1 MIFAQYH
8 SAEAQGVILAHTL
21 RLDGVTLKKGT
32 ELTTEHLVLIRQARI
47 ETVTGVRLEEG
58 DLDEDTAAEQVA
70 KQLAGSQL
78 NIGKSIA
85 GRCNLYA
92 KHHGLTV
99 IDKAKIDAI
108 NLLDGAIAIA
118 TLPNLA
124 EAHAD
129 QAVASIKI
137 IPFAVPKSLVE
148 SCLRIAGDDRTGIE
162 LMPFQPHNAALILT
176 KSEALKEATLDS
188 TYEVTQGRMRAL
200 ESQVVFHQR
209 CGHSVEEVSGMLR
222 QALDQGCNPI
232 MICGAGITVD
242 IGDVIPTAIKEC
254 GGEIVQFGMPV
265 EPGNMLL
272 LARLGDTNII
282 NLPGCSR
289 SPKLNGLD
297 WVLQRLLAGVEVK
310 PEDIMA
316 MGVGG
321 LIKDVA
327 HSERRHRKAA
337 QPKHQDKPRIAAIIL
352 AAGSSRRMGE
362 QNKLLSP
369 VKGVPMVVR
378 VVNAALASEVE
389 SITLVTGH
397 EAQKL
402 EGVLAGRHLKFV
414 HNPDYAS
421 GIASSVRTGIA
432 SLSDEVDGAIVLLGD
447 MPFVTKSQIN
457 ELIAEFDPVLER
469 DIVMPVKDGRRGNPV
484 LWSRHYFSAME
495 KLTGDTGAKSILKEY
510 AANVWEV
517 PISDESIFAD
527 IDTQEELAR
536 FNGSV

>member
-1 MIFAQYH
+1 MIFAQYKRV
-8 SAEAQGVILAHTL
+8 EALGVILAHTL
-21 RLDGVTLKKGT
+21 RLDAVTLKKGT
-32 ELTTEHLVLIRQARI
+32 ELNAEHLLLLEQAKV
-47 ETVTGVRLEEG
+47 EFVTGVRLEPG
-58 DLDEDTAAEQVA
+58 DVDEDTAAEQIA
-70 KQLAGSQL
+70 KQLAGLHL
-78 NIGKSIA
+78 NMGKPIA

-92 KHHGLTV
+92 KQHGLTQ
-99 IDKAKIDAI
+99 IDSAKINAI
-108 NLLDGAIAIA
+108 NLSDGAIAIA
-118 TLPNLA
+118 TLPNSA

-137 IPFAVPKSLVE
+137 IPFAVSERLLE
-148 SCLRIAGDDRTGIE
+148 HCLNILADEKPAIE
-162 LMPFQPHNAALILT
+162 VMPFQPHHGALILT
-176 KSEALKEATLDS
+176 KSAALKESVLDS
-188 TYEVTQGRMRAL
+188 TFEVTQGRMRAYD
-200 ESQVVFHQR
+200 SQVVFHQR
-209 CGHSVEEVSGMLR
+209 CEHKIDEISAALK
-222 QALDQGCNPI
+222 QALTQGCNPI
-232 MICGAGITVD
+232 MVCGAGITVD

-265 EPGNMLL
+265 EPSNMLL
-272 LARLGDTNII
+272 LAKLGKTNII

-297 WVLQRLLAGVEVK
+297 WVLQRILAGIEVK
-310 PEDIMA
+310 PEHIMA

-327 HSERRHRKAA
+327 HSERRHRRAV
-337 QPKHQDKPRIAAIIL
+337 QPKHQSKPRIAAIIL

-362 QNKLLSP
+362 QNKLLSQ
-369 VKGVPMVVR
+369 VKGVPMVVS
-378 VVNAALASEVE
+378 VANAALASNVE

-397 EAQKL
+397 ESEAL
-402 EGVLAGRHLKFV
+402 ETLLAGRNLKFV
-414 HNPDYAS
+414 HNPDYNS
-421 GIASSVRTGIA
+421 GIASSVKIGIA

-484 LWSRHYFSAME
+484 LWSRRYFPAMQ
-495 KLTGDTGAKSILKEY
+495 KLTGDTGAKTILKEY

-527 IDTQEELAR
+527 IDTQEELDLVNAT
-536 FNGSV
+536 G

>member
-1 MIFAQYH
+1 MIFAQYKRV
-8 SAEAQGVILAHTL
+8 EALGVILAHTL
-21 RLDGVTLKKGT
+21 RLDAVTLKKGT
-32 ELTTEHLVLIRQARI
+32 ELNAEHLLLLEQAKV
-47 ETVTGVRLEEG
+47 EFVTGVRLEPG
-58 DLDEDTAAEQVA
+58 DVDEDTAAEQIA
-70 KQLAGSQL
+70 KQLAGLHL
-78 NIGKSIA
+78 NIGKPIA

-92 KHHGLTV
+92 KQHGLTQ
-99 IDKAKIDAI
+99 IDSAKINAI
-108 NLLDGAIAIA
+108 NLSDGAIAIA
-118 TLPNLA
+118 TLPNSA

-137 IPFAVPKSLVE
+137 IPFAVSERLLE
-148 SCLRIAGDDRTGIE
+148 HCLNILADEKPAIE
-162 LMPFQPHNAALILT
+162 VMPFQPHHGALILT
-176 KSEALKEATLDS
+176 KSAALKESVLDS
-188 TYEVTQGRMRAL
+188 TFEVTQGRMRAYD
-200 ESQVVFHQR
+200 SQVVFHQR
-209 CGHSVEEVSGMLR
+209 CEHKIDEISAALK
-222 QALDQGCNPI
+222 QALTQGCNPI
-232 MICGAGITVD
+232 MVCGAGITVD

-272 LARLGDTNII
+272 LAKLGKTNII

-297 WVLQRLLAGVEVK
+297 WVLQRILAGIEVK
-310 PEDIMA
+310 PEHIMA

-327 HSERRHRKAA
+327 HSERRHRRAV
-337 QPKHQDKPRIAAIIL
+337 QPKHQSKPRIAAIIL

-362 QNKLLSP
+362 QNKLLSQ
-369 VKGVPMVVR
+369 VKGVPMVVS
-378 VVNAALASEVE
+378 VANAALASNVE

-397 EAQKL
+397 ESEAL
-402 EGVLAGRHLKFV
+402 ETLLAGRNLKFV
-414 HNPDYAS
+414 HNPDYNS
-421 GIASSVRTGIA
+421 GIASSVKIGIA

-484 LWSRHYFSAME
+484 LWSRRYFPAMQ
-495 KLTGDTGAKSILKEY
+495 KLTGDTGAKTILKEY

-527 IDTQEELAR
+527 IDTQEELDLVNAA
-536 FNGSV
+536 G

>member
-1 MIFAQYH
+1 MIFAQYKRV
-8 SAEAQGVILAHTL
+8 EALGVILAHTL
-21 RLDGVTLKKGT
+21 RLDAATLKKGT
-32 ELTTEHLVLIRQARI
+32 ELNAEHLALLEQAKV
-47 ETVTGVRLEEG
+47 EFVTGVRLEPG
-58 DLDEDTAAEQVA
+58 DVDEDAAAEQIA
-70 KQLAGSQL
+70 KQLAGCHL
-78 NIGKSIA
+78 NMGKPIA

-92 KHHGLTV
+92 KQHGLTQ
-99 IDKAKIDAI
+99 IDSAKINAI
-108 NLLDGAIAIA
+108 NLSDGAIAIA
-118 TLPNLA
+118 TLPNSA

-137 IPFAVPKSLVE
+137 IPFAIPERLLE
-148 SCLRIAGDDRTGIE
+148 HCLSILADEKPAIE
-162 LMPFQPHNAALILT
+162 VMPFQPHHGALILT
-176 KSEALKEATLDS
+176 KSAALKESVLDS
-188 TYEVTQGRMRAL
+188 TFEVTQGRMRAYD
-200 ESQVVFHQR
+200 SQVVFHQR
-209 CGHSVEEVSGMLR
+209 CEHKIDEIGAALK
-222 QALDQGCNPI
+222 QALTQGCNPI
-232 MICGAGITVD
+232 MLCGAGITVD
-242 IGDVIPTAIKEC
+242 TGDVIPAAIKAC

-272 LARLGDTNII
+272 LAKLGKTSII

-297 WVLQRLLAGVEVK
+297 WVLQRILAGIEVK
-310 PEDIMA
+310 PEHIMA

-327 HSERRHRKAA
+327 HSERRHRRAV
-337 QPKHQDKPRIAAIIL
+337 QPKHQNKPRIAAIIL

-362 QNKLLSP
+362 QNKLLSQ
-369 VKGVPMVVR
+369 VKGVPMVVS
-378 VVNAALASEVE
+378 VANAALASNVE

-397 EAQKL
+397 EYEAL
-402 EGVLAGRHLKFV
+402 ETLLAGRNLKFV
-414 HNPDYAS
+414 HNPDYNS
-421 GIASSVRTGIA
+421 GIASSVKIGIA

-484 LWSRHYFSAME
+484 LWSRRYFPAMQ
-495 KLTGDTGAKSILKEY
+495 KLTGDTGAKTILKEY

-527 IDTQEELAR
+527 IDTQEELDRA
-536 FNGSV
+536 NTAG

>member
-32 ELTTEHLVLIRQARI
+32 ELTTEHLVLLRQARI

-92 KHHGLTV
+92 KHHGLTF

-242 IGDVIPTAIKEC
+242 IGDVIPTAIKYC

-337 QPKHQDKPRIAAIIL
+337 QPKHQGKPRIAAIIL